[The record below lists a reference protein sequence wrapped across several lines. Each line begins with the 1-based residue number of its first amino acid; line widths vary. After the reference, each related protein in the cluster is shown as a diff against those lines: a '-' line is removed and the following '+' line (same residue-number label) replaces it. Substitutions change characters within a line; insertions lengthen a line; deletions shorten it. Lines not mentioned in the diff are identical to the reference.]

1 MSPAPDLDASGAA
14 VAVDKAFAKAVTAL
28 VGVDCG
34 RRLSS
39 DRALWSCSSSIPQ
52 RPLSLLH
59 RKQIRL

>member
-39 DRALWSCSSSIPQ
+39 DRGTMV
-52 RPLSLLH
+52 LL
-59 RKQIRL
+59 K